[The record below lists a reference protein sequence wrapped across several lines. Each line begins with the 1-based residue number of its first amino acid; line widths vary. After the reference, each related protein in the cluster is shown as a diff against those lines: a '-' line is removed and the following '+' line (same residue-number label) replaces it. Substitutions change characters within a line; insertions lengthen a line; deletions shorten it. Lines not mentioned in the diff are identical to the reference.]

1 MRDMFYEILMDTN
14 YALTRLTAVCVCFSP
29 MLKLP
34 DYHWEEYVDGTLVP
48 VCRTE
53 ASTVWPVMF
62 FVGTIS
68 VFFVVPLAV
77 LSILYV
83 IIARHLMANPGIV
96 APNTNRAA
104 LRYRRQVVLM
114 LGTVVVSFF
123 LCLLPFRALI
133 LWIVLAPP
141 DYNIMEV
148 IGVKNFYPLLF
159 FCRIMLYINSAAN
172 PILYNLMSSK
182 FRDGFRRLCGLRRG
196 PWTDRRRLGRKGTV
210 TTTSAHAGGSATG
223 TTTTGTA
230 SSQKGETYGPQMA
243 VATTN
248 MYTRMKRNGITVIS
262 IEDRCRRRQ
271 QLLDDQKPVGGRII
285 RRLNFTS
292 AATAAAAGLLKLQRE
307 SYV

>member
-1 MRDMFYEILMDTN
+1 MRAARGHRVR
-14 YALTRLTAVCVCFSP
+14 ALCFSFCVCSP

-53 ASTVWPVMF
+53 ASTVWPVLF

-133 LWIVLAPP
+133 LWIILAPP
-141 DYNIMEV
+141 DYNIMEL
-148 IGVKNFYPLLF
+148 IGVENFYLLLF
-159 FCRIMLYINSAAN
+159 FSRIMLYINSALN

-182 FRDGFRRLCGLRRG
+182 FRDGFRRLCGLRRS
-196 PWTDRRRLGRKGTV
+196 PWTDRHLGRKGTV
-210 TTTSAHAGGSATG
+210 TTTSAHAGGTTTTGGG
-223 TTTTGTA
+223 TTTTTA
-230 SSQKGETYGPQMA
+230 TSSLKGESGGGGGCVGEQMA
-243 VATTN
+243 VATAN
-248 MYTRMKRNGITVIS
+248 MYTRMKRNGINVIS
-262 IEDRCRRRQ
+262 SVEHRDRARH
-271 QLLDDQKPVGGRII
+271 PNGGRGAII
-285 RRLNFTS
+285 RRLNLT
-292 AATAAAAGLLKLQRE
+292 TAAAASLLKLQQPHE

>member
-1 MRDMFYEILMDTN
+1 M
-14 YALTRLTAVCVCFSP
+14 TRVLSRVRFSFFSP
-29 MLKLP
+29 MLRLP

-53 ASTVWPVMF
+53 ATTMWPVLF

-68 VFFVVPLAV
+68 MFFVVPLAV

-123 LCLLPFRALI
+123 MCLLPFRALI
-133 LWIVLAPP
+133 LWIILAPP
-141 DYNIMEV
+141 DYNIMEM
-148 IGVKNFYPLLF
+148 IGVENFYLLLF
-159 FCRIMLYINSAAN
+159 FCRIMLYINSALN

-182 FRDGFRRLCGLRRG
+182 FRDGFRRLCGLRRS
-196 PWTDRRRLGRKGTV
+196 PWTDRHLGRKGTV
-210 TTTSAHAGGSATG
+210 TTTSAHAGG
-223 TTTTGTA
+223 TTTGTA
-230 SSQKGETYGPQMA
+230 TTTSSLKGETMSYGGSEH
-243 VATTN
+243 VAAAN
-248 MYTRMKRNGITVIS
+248 VYARMKRNGINVS
-262 IEDRCRRRQ
+262 AKSNRSS
-271 QLLDDQKPVGGRII
+271 GGGII
-285 RRLNFTS
+285 RRLNLT
-292 AATAAAAGLLKLQRE
+292 TAAATGLLNLQQPAHE

>member
-1 MRDMFYEILMDTN
+1 
-14 YALTRLTAVCVCFSP
+14 
-29 MLKLP
+29 MLRLP
-34 DYHWEEYVDGTLVP
+34 DYHWEEYVDGTQVP

-53 ASTVWPVMF
+53 ASTMWPVMF

-68 VFFVVPLAV
+68 VFFVVPLVV

-83 IIARHLMANPGIV
+83 IIARHLMANPGLV

-133 LWIVLAPP
+133 LWIILAPP
-141 DYNIMEV
+141 EYNIMEMV
-148 IGVKNFYPLLF
+148 GMENFYQLLF
-159 FCRIMLYINSAAN
+159 FSRIMLYINSALN

-196 PWTDRRRLGRKGTV
+196 PWTDRHLGRKGTV
-210 TTTSAHAGGSATG
+210 TTTSAHAGSG
-223 TTTTGTA
+223 TTTTGTTTTTTTA
-230 SSQKGETYGPQMA
+230 SSSLKGISDAAGGGDEKTMA
-243 VATTN
+243 TATAN
-248 MYTRMKRNGITVIS
+248 MYTRMKRNGVTVIS
-262 IEDRCRRRQ
+262 SVDDRG
-271 QLLDDQKPVGGRII
+271 PPAGGII
-285 RRLNFTS
+285 RRLNMS
-292 AATAAAAGLLKLQRE
+292 AAAEVLKLRQQPPHE

>member
-1 MRDMFYEILMDTN
+1 
-14 YALTRLTAVCVCFSP
+14 
-29 MLKLP
+29 MLRLP

-53 ASTVWPVMF
+53 ASTVWPVTF

-123 LCLLPFRALI
+123 MCLLPFRALI
-133 LWIVLAPP
+133 LWIILAPP
-141 DYNIMEV
+141 DYNIMEL
-148 IGVKNFYPLLF
+148 IGVENFYLLLF
-159 FCRIMLYINSAAN
+159 FSRIMLYINSALN

-182 FRDGFRRLCGLRRG
+182 FRDGFRRLCGLRRS
-196 PWTDRRRLGRKGTV
+196 PWTDRHLGRKGTV
-210 TTTSAHAGGSATG
+210 TTTSAHAASGGTTTTT
-223 TTTTGTA
+223 TTTTGT
-230 SSQKGETYGPQMA
+230 SSIKGEKGDGSEKMA
-243 VATTN
+243 TATAD
-248 MYTRMKRNGITVIS
+248 MYTRIKRNGISVMSSVDVRASATNVKTPS
-262 IEDRCRRRQ
+262 ATA
-271 QLLDDQKPVGGRII
+271 GRTGII
-285 RRLNFTS
+285 RRLNL
-292 AATAAAAGLLKLQRE
+292 TAAAAVGILKLRQHQQQFHE

>member
-1 MRDMFYEILMDTN
+1 
-14 YALTRLTAVCVCFSP
+14 
-29 MLKLP
+29 MLRLP

-53 ASTVWPVMF
+53 AFTVWPVLF

-68 VFFVVPLAV
+68 VFFVVPLFV

-83 IIARHLMANPGIV
+83 IIARHLMANPGTV

-123 LCLLPFRALI
+123 MCLLPFRALI
-133 LWIVLAPP
+133 LWIILAPP
-141 DYNIMEV
+141 NYNIMEML
-148 IGVKNFYPLLF
+148 GVKNFYLLLF
-159 FCRIMLYINSAAN
+159 FSRIMLYINSALN

-196 PWTDRRRLGRKGTV
+196 PWANRHLGRKGTV

-223 TTTTGTA
+223 GTTTTTTA
-230 SSQKGETYGPQMA
+230 SSSVKSDGGGSDRRTSA
-243 VATTN
+243 ATAN
-248 MYTRMKRNGITVIS
+248 IYARMKRNGVTVVS
-262 IEDRCRRRQ
+262 GVEPSSQ
-271 QLLDDQKPVGGRII
+271 TSGGGGRHII
-285 RRLNFTS
+285 KRLNIT
-292 AATAAAAGLLKLQRE
+292 TAGLLKLHQPHE